1 MRMFSMNE
9 GEQWESGK
17 YVQINDP
24 SKIDYENYW
33 TSGSSI
39 KNTNN
44 FFRAVITSYA
54 SSLANVLYT

>member
-24 SKIDYENYW
+24 SKIDYENY
-33 TSGSSI
+33 
-39 KNTNN
+39 
-44 FFRAVITSYA
+44 
-54 SSLANVLYT
+54 